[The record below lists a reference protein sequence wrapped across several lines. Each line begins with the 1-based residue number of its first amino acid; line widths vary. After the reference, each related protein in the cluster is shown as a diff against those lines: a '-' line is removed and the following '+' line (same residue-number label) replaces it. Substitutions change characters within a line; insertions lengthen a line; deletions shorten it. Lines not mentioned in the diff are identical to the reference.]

1 MWFIRKRRREAEE
14 ELMKARREA
23 EVVEQRKKEIER
35 LGRAVT
41 GRNDI
46 LIEDLEDAFRRR
58 GEHG

>member
-35 LGRAVT
+35 LGHAVT